1 MKFFRK
7 SITLLFMMI
16 LTMSTTIN
24 TASASSNIKP
34 TIYANPNHE
43 GNYISLNS
51 TDGKYEADVSYN
63 KDFYI
68 HVAAIDNQ
76 NNISVTHYKV
86 HDPNISIKATPED
99 WTNENV
105 TLTIEAEFIDK
116 VILPNGIAVET
127 DKPITYTV
135 QENGMYTFIGLNEYG
150 EIMDIATF
158 VVENIDRVAKDILIT
173 PSDDKWRN
181 KDVEVKV
188 EFKD

>member
-1 MKFFRK
+1 MKSRLVDIRNLALLKLTRK
-7 SITLLFMMI
+7 YCEIILYKGCEKKMEKIKNEFNFKSSMKKFALLSLSASLLFP
-16 LTMSTTIN
+16 TISEPLAVN
-24 TASASSNIKP
+24 AFDPSNIQ
-34 TIYANPNHE
+34 
-43 GNYISLNS
+43 
-51 TDGKYEADVSYN
+51 V
-63 KDFYI
+63 
-68 HVAAIDNQ
+68 
-76 NNISVTHYKV
+76 KV

-135 QENGMYTFIGLNEYG
+135 QENGMYTFIGLNEYR

-181 KDVEVKV
+181 KDVEVKI